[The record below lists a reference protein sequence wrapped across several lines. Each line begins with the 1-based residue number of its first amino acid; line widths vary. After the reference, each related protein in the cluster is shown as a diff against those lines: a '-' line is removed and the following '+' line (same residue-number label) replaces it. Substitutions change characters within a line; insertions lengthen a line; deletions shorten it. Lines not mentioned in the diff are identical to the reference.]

1 MLQRNK
7 ACKVRAYLTLLQA
20 RPPSLSPGMSE
31 QSVRPASRPFDLE
44 SALPW
49 LVAAAVG
56 LLLVALAPR
65 LLPDPD
71 TYSHIALGRWIL
83 AHWTVPS
90 TDPISGTMRGAPWI
104 AFEWLSEVAFA
115 GAFAVGSW
123 PGVIALTVFA
133 AGLAFA
139 LLTQA
144 LAREWQPVPVGIGL
158 VVGLE
163 LVSPHMLARPH
174 VLAMPLM
181 VGWIASLIRSNDEK
195 RPPDWRLLPLMTL
208 WANLHGSFTFGL
220 AMLAPL
226 AMEAAYNCK
235 RGERVR
241 VLRQWAVFALLALA
255 AASLNPYGPTMVVGM
270 FRTVALG
277 DALNLILEWRPQ
289 DFSHIEPYEIILL
302 AAAAAAL
309 FYGVT
314 LPPMRILMLL
324 GLVHLSLAQV
334 RHADLLGLLAPLLL
348 ARPFAQQFAALAAVR
363 PARSLG
369 WLSPAPVLLALVLAA
384 AVNLQPAIAPA
395 RTITPEQAVRAADLR
410 EAGPILNEYAF
421 GGYLEFAG
429 IAPFIDGRGELYGAH
444 YLTRYRNALDLRNVA
459 DFERL
464 LDEYQI
470 RTTLLLPHTPAV
482 GLLDRLPGWRR
493 VYTDNVAVVHQRVS
507 ASAP

>member
-1 MLQRNK
+1 
-7 ACKVRAYLTLLQA
+7 
-20 RPPSLSPGMSE
+20 MSE
-31 QSVRPASRPFDLE
+31 QSLRPASRTLDLQ

-49 LVAAAVG
+49 LAAAAVG
-56 LLLVALAPR
+56 LLLVVLAPR

-71 TYSHIALGRWIL
+71 TYSHIALGRWML

-90 TDPISGTMRGAPWI
+90 TDPISGTMRGEPWI

-115 GAFAVGSW
+115 GAFAAGSW

-139 LLTQA
+139 LLAQA
-144 LAREWQPVPVGIGL
+144 LAREWQPVPVSIAL
-158 VVGLE
+158 VVTFE
-163 LVSPHMLARPH
+163 LVAPHMLARPH

-181 VGWIASLIRSNDEK
+181 VGWIASLVRCNDEK
-195 RPPDWRLLPLMTL
+195 RPPQWRLLPLMTL

-226 AMEAAYNCK
+226 AMEAAYNCES
-235 RGERVR
+235 GERQC

-255 AASLNPYGPTMVVGM
+255 AASLNPYGPAMVVGM

-302 AAAAAAL
+302 AAAAGAL
-309 FYGVT
+309 YFRVA

-334 RHADLLGLLAPLLL
+334 RHADLLGLVAPLLL
-348 ARPFAQQFAALAAVR
+348 ARPLAQQFAAIATVR
-363 PARSLG
+363 SARSFG
-369 WLSPAPVLLALVLAA
+369 WLSPAPVLLGLVLVA
-384 AVNLQPAIAPA
+384 AVNLRPAIAPA
-395 RTITPEQAVRAADLR
+395 RTITPEQAVRAAGLY
-410 EAGPILNEYAF
+410 EAGPILNEYVF

-444 YLTRYRNALDLRNVA
+444 YLTRYRHALDLRNVA

-464 LDEYQI
+464 LDDYHIQ
-470 RTTLLLPHTPAV
+470 TTLLVPQTPAV
-482 GLLDRLPGWRR
+482 ALLDRLPGWRR
-493 VYTDNVAVVHQRVS
+493 VYADDIAVVHQRVS
-507 ASAP
+507 APGS